1 MTKRLF
7 GILCCCGLAC
17 LLSGC
22 KGDIADAGSGVLDD
36 GDAIVVKADTFSL
49 KSEIME
55 CQHIISSPDSF
66 LLGEIETKY
75 GILRADVLTQ
85 LACPVGYQYP
95 DNAVI
100 DSVCLFFYYRSWEG
114 DDHSPMS
121 VSVYEID
128 RKELE
133 YTPAKPYHTDLDIS
147 DYCSLEDSTSLLYND
162 RLVVAKEM
170 LDSVYNSSTGTYL
183 SMVRCRLKDGFM
195 QRFAQMRH
203 YTDQDE
209 FNRFF
214 KGLYITSTFGS
225 STILNLSDI
234 SMGVYYHF
242 SYEKLGRDTTVND
255 VKGFYA
261 NSEVRQLNR
270 FDYLN
275 RKEVIEELQ
284 KDSNIY
290 NYIVAPAGLYTR
302 MSFPMKQMKDVISAN
317 LVYNGQ
323 QKREYV
329 NLAELRVE
337 VLNVFSGAAS
347 EITPA
352 DWLQPASYMLLI
364 KENSMERFFREKEL
378 PSDTVAILGA
388 LTSGVDSE
396 GNTIYYY
403 TYDMSTLLTK
413 QLRQTENPDT
423 LQMLLVPVSVE
434 TSSGSSSSSTITAV
448 KQAQTLSATQVRS
461 AQNAEKP
468 MTMKVVYSG
477 F

>member
-7 GILCCCGLAC
+7 GILCCGLAC
-17 LLSGC
+17 LLYGC

-49 KSEIME
+49 NSGIVE
-55 CQHIISSPDSF
+55 CRHIISSPDSF

-75 GILRADVLTQ
+75 GILRADILTQ
-85 LACPVGYQYP
+85 MACPVGYRYP

-114 DDHSPMS
+114 DKHSPMS
-121 VSVYEID
+121 ISVYEID

-133 YTPAKPYHTDLDIS
+133 YTPVRPYQTDLNIS
-147 DYCSLEDSTSLLYND
+147 DYCSLEDSTLLLYND
-162 RLVVAKEM
+162 HIVVAQEKI
-170 LDSVYNSSTGTYL
+170 DSVYNSSTGTYL
-183 SMVRCRLKDGFM
+183 PMVRCRLKDEFVHRFV
-195 QRFAQMRH
+195 QRRQ
-203 YTDQDE
+203 YGDQDD

-234 SMGVYYHF
+234 NMGVYYHF
-242 SYEKLGRDTTVND
+242 SYDKAGRDTTVND

-275 RKEVIEELQ
+275 RNEVVEELE
-284 KDSNIY
+284 KDSDRY
-290 NYIVAPAGLYTR
+290 NYIVAPAGMYTR

-337 VLNVFSGAAS
+337 VLNVFDGALS
-347 EITPA
+347 DLTPA
-352 DWLQPASYMLLI
+352 DWLQPSPYMLLI
-364 KENSMERFFREKEL
+364 KESSMERFFLKKEL
-378 PSDTVAILGA
+378 PSDTVAILSS
-388 LTSGVDSE
+388 LYSGTDSE
-396 GNTIYYY
+396 GNTVHYY
-403 TYDMSTLLTK
+403 TYDMSTLLTN
-413 QLRQTENPDT
+413 QLRQTDNPDT
-423 LQMLLVPVSVE
+423 LQMLLVPVSVQ
-434 TSSGSSSSSTITAV
+434 TTSSSSGTSTITAV

>member
-1 MTKRLF
+1 MTKRLL
-7 GILCCCGLAC
+7 GIVLCGAAWLLA
-17 LLSGC
+17 GC
-22 KGDIADAGSGVLDD
+22 KGDITNAGGGVLDGND
-36 GDAIVVKADTFSL
+36 SIVVKADTFSL
-49 KSEIME
+49 SSGVVE
-55 CQHIISSPDSF
+55 CSHIISSPDSF

-85 LACPVGYQYP
+85 LACPVGYQFP

-114 DDHSPMS
+114 DKSAPMS
-121 VSVYEID
+121 MTVYEID
-128 RKELE
+128 RKQLE
-133 YTPAKPYHTDLDIS
+133 YAPVKPYTTDLKVS
-147 DYCSLEDSTSLLYND
+147 DYCSLEDSTLLLHND
-162 RLVVAKEM
+162 HIVVAKEKI
-170 LDSVYNSSTGTYL
+170 DSVYNSATRTYL
-183 SMVRCRLKDGFM
+183 PMVRCRMKDSFA
-195 QRFAQMRH
+195 QRFAQMRR
-203 YTDQDE
+203 YPDQEE

-225 STILNLSDI
+225 STILNLADI
-234 SMGVYYHF
+234 SMAVYYHF
-242 SYEKLGRDTTVND
+242 TYEKLGADTTVND

-275 RKEVIEELQ
+275 KQDVIENLQ
-284 KDSNIY
+284 KDSSTC

-302 MSFPMKQMKDVISAN
+302 MSFPMKQMKDVITAN
-317 LVYNGQ
+317 LVYKDTV
-323 QKREYV
+323 KRAYV

-337 VLNVFSGAAS
+337 VLNVFDGATS
-347 EITPA
+347 EITRD

-364 KENSMERFFREKEL
+364 KEGSEERFFRKKEL
-378 PSDTVAILGA
+378 PSDTVAILSS
-388 LTSGVDSE
+388 LTSGTDAKGKMV
-396 GNTIYYY
+396 YYY
-403 TYDMSTLLTK
+403 TYDMSALLTN
-413 QLRQTENPDT
+413 QLRQESNPDT

-434 TSSGSSSSSTITAV
+434 TSGTSGTTTITAV
-448 KQAQTLSATQVRS
+448 KQSQTLSATMIRS

>member
-1 MTKRLF
+1 MTKRLL
-7 GILCCCGLAC
+7 GILCCGLVC
-17 LLSGC
+17 LLAGC
-22 KGDIADAGSGVLDD
+22 KGDITDAGSGVLDE

-49 KSEIME
+49 NSGIIE
-55 CQHIISSPDSF
+55 CRHIISSPDSF

-75 GILRADVLTQ
+75 GVLRADVLTQ
-85 LACPVGYQYP
+85 LACPVGYRYP

-100 DSVCLFFYYRSWEG
+100 DSVCMFFYYRSWEG
-114 DDHSPMS
+114 DDNSPMS
-121 VSVYEID
+121 VNVYEID

-133 YTPAKPYHTDLDIS
+133 YTPAKPYKTDLDIS

-170 LDSVYNSSTGTYL
+170 IDSVYNSSTGTYL
-183 SMVRCRLKDGFM
+183 PMVRCRLKDSFT
-195 QRFAQMRH
+195 QRFAKMRQ
-203 YTDQDE
+203 YSDQDE

-242 SYEKLGRDTTVND
+242 SYEKAGKDTTVND

-284 KDSNIY
+284 KDSNTY

-302 MSFPMKQMKDVISAN
+302 MDFPMKQMKDVISKN
-317 LVYNGQ
+317 LIYKEQ

-337 VLNVFSGAAS
+337 VLNVFTGSS
-347 EITPA
+347 SDITPE

-364 KENSMERFFREKEL
+364 KESSMERFFQQKEL
-378 PSDTVAILGA
+378 PSDTVAILSA

-396 GNTIYYY
+396 GQTIYYY
-403 TYDMSTLLTK
+403 TYDMSTLLTN
-413 QLRQTENPDT
+413 QLRQTDNPDT

-434 TSSGSSSSSTITAV
+434 TSGTSSSATITAV
-448 KQAQTLSATQVRS
+448 KQSQTLSATMIRS

>member
-7 GILCCCGLAC
+7 GTILSVSVGL
-17 LLSGC
+17 LLAGC
-22 KGDIADAGSGVLDD
+22 KGDVADAGSTVLDD

-49 KSEIME
+49 GSGLVE
-55 CQHIISSPDSF
+55 CNHIISSPDSF

-85 LACPVGYQYP
+85 FACPVGYRYP

-114 DDHSPMS
+114 DKNSPMS
-121 VSVYEID
+121 VNVYEID
-128 RKELE
+128 RKALE
-133 YTPAKPYHTDLDIS
+133 YTPAKPYQTDLDIS
-147 DYCSLEDSTSLLYND
+147 DYCSLEDSTVLLYNE
-162 RLVVAKEM
+162 RLVVADEM
-170 LDSVYNSSTGTYL
+170 IDSVYSSSLGTYL
-183 SMVRCRLKDGFM
+183 PMVRCRIKDNFV
-195 QRFAQMRH
+195 QRFAQMRQ
-203 YTDQDE
+203 YGEQDD

-214 KGLYITSTFGS
+214 KGVYITSTFGS
-225 STILNLSDI
+225 STILNLSDV

-242 SYEKLGRDTTVND
+242 SYEKLGKDTTVND

-275 RKEVIEELQ
+275 KQEVIENLK
-284 KDSNIY
+284 KDSDTY
-290 NYIVAPAGLYTR
+290 NYIIAPAGLYTR
-302 MSFPMKQMKDVISAN
+302 MSFPMKQMKDVISSN

-337 VLNVFSGAAS
+337 VMNVFDGAAS
-347 EITPA
+347 DITPE
-352 DWLQPASYMLLI
+352 DWLHPASYMLLI
-364 KENSMERFFREKEL
+364 KESSEERFFRQKEL
-378 PSDTVAILGA
+378 PSDTVAILSA
-388 LTSGVDSE
+388 LTSGVDSD

-403 TYDMSTLLTK
+403 SYDLSTLLTN
-413 QLRQTENPDT
+413 QLRQEENPDT
-423 LQMLLVPVSVE
+423 LQMVLVPVSVE
-434 TSSGSSSSSTITAV
+434 TSSSSSSSATITAV
-448 KQAQTLSATQVRS
+448 KQAQTLSATQVHS
-461 AQNAEKP
+461 AQNADNP

>member
-1 MTKRLF
+1 MTKRLL
-7 GILCCCGLAC
+7 GILCCGLVC
-17 LLSGC
+17 LLAGC
-22 KGDIADAGSGVLDD
+22 KGDITDAGSGVLDE

-49 KSEIME
+49 NSGIIE
-55 CQHIISSPDSF
+55 CRHIISSPDSF

-75 GILRADVLTQ
+75 GVLRADVLTQ

-100 DSVCLFFYYRSWEG
+100 DSVCMFFYYRSWEG
-114 DDHSPMS
+114 DDNSPMS
-121 VSVYEID
+121 VDVYEID

-133 YTPAKPYHTDLDIS
+133 YTPAKPYKTDLDIS

-170 LDSVYNSSTGTYL
+170 IDSVYNSSTGTYL
-183 SMVRCRLKDGFM
+183 PMVRCRLKDSFT
-195 QRFAQMRH
+195 QRFAKMRQ
-203 YTDQDE
+203 YSDQDE

-242 SYEKLGRDTTVND
+242 SYEKAGKDTTVND

-284 KDSNIY
+284 KDSNTY

-302 MSFPMKQMKDVISAN
+302 MDFPMKQMKDVISKN
-317 LVYNGQ
+317 LIYKEQ

-337 VLNVFSGAAS
+337 VLNVFTGSS
-347 EITPA
+347 SDITPE

-364 KENSMERFFREKEL
+364 KESSMERFFQQKEL
-378 PSDTVAILGA
+378 PSDTVAILSA

-403 TYDMSTLLTK
+403 TYDMSTLLTN
-413 QLRQTENPDT
+413 QLRQTDNPDT

-434 TSSGSSSSSTITAV
+434 TSGTSSSATITAV

>member
-1 MTKRLF
+1 MTKRLL
-7 GILCCCGLAC
+7 GILCCGLVC
-17 LLSGC
+17 LLAGC
-22 KGDIADAGSGVLDD
+22 KGDITDAGSGVLDE

-49 KSEIME
+49 NSGIIE
-55 CQHIISSPDSF
+55 CRHIISSPDSF

-75 GILRADVLTQ
+75 GVLRADVLTQ

-100 DSVCLFFYYRSWEG
+100 DSVCMFFYYRSWEG
-114 DDHSPMS
+114 DDNSPMS
-121 VSVYEID
+121 VNVYEID

-133 YTPAKPYHTDLDIS
+133 YTPAKPYKTDLNIS
-147 DYCSLEDSTSLLYND
+147 DYCSLEDSTLLLHND
-162 RLVVAKEM
+162 HIVVAKEKM
-170 LDSVYNSSTGTYL
+170 DSVYNSATRTYL
-183 SMVRCRLKDGFM
+183 PMVRCRLKDSFT
-195 QRFAQMRH
+195 QRFAKMRQ
-203 YTDQDE
+203 YSDQDE

-242 SYEKLGRDTTVND
+242 SYEKAGKDTTVND

-284 KDSNIY
+284 KDSNTY

-302 MSFPMKQMKDVISAN
+302 MDFPMKQMKDVISKN
-317 LVYNGQ
+317 LIYKEQ

-337 VLNVFSGAAS
+337 VLNVFTGSS
-347 EITPA
+347 SDITPE

-364 KENSMERFFREKEL
+364 KESSMERFFQQKEL
-378 PSDTVAILGA
+378 PSDTVAILSA

-396 GNTIYYY
+396 GQTIYYY
-403 TYDMSTLLTK
+403 TYDMSTLLTN
-413 QLRQTENPDT
+413 QLRQTDNPDT

-434 TSSGSSSSSTITAV
+434 TSGTSSSATITAV
-448 KQAQTLSATQVRS
+448 KQSQTLSATMIRS